1 MLMIQ
6 GTCRNQSCLLW
17 DNASCVGSCYY
28 FLLHSFLHFLLEPSG
43 TSQGFSDQ
51 NYFPRVHFPHF
62 KRRIGRILLIPPQS
76 PVLLQTA
83 TAKACS
89 SRDLGLLPPPLQQE
103 PLASPVA
110 APMALEHLYGGV
122 HAPSSNRKAGGVPN
136 CPLFPGISQLLEGLC
151 GEVCRGGP
159 ARCPTPAPGE
169 QGALVQP
176 RPYATGQL
184 LPPEGRKTLM
194 ETITQLSVTA
204 QRACFSL

>member
-1 MLMIQ
+1 MWAAV
-6 GTCRNQSCLLW
+6 TTFYYTPSCTFCLSHLVP
-17 DNASCVGSCYY
+17 ATA
-28 FLLHSFLHFLLEPSG
+28 FLIKTTFPSTFSPFPQKNRKNSPY
-43 TSQGFSDQ
+43 TS
-51 NYFPRVHFPHF
+51 
-62 KRRIGRILLIPPQS
+62 QS

-83 TAKACS
+83 TAEVCS
-89 SRDLGLLPPPLQQE
+89 SRDLGPLPPPLQQE
-103 PLASPVA
+103 PLASHVA

-122 HAPSSNRKAGGVPN
+122 HAPSSNRKAGGGPKLPVP
-136 CPLFPGISQLLEGLC
+136 QLLEGLC
-151 GEVCRGGP
+151 GEMCRGGP

-204 QRACFSL
+204 RRACFSL